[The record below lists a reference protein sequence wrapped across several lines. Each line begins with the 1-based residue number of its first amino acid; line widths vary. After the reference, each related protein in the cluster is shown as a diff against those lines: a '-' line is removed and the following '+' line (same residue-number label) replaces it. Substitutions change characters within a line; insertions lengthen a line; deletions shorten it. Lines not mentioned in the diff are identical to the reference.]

1 MHKVLKTVLLS
12 STVVFMSQNSYAEPF
27 PVPNWNNEQAPIAW
41 GDCIPV
47 PVVPMGSPSMNML
60 PQGMPM
66 GANQALAPMPFPMLP
81 MPVNMNQAPMILP
94 PPSPFFNT
102 SPPIAPLV
110 AIQPKV
116 SCDNKDKLALTELQL
131 KYNLAAKASKNKIQE
146 ITQTLEDAQNQMA
159 DSQHMLVNA
168 NKDNLEQKEKY
179 SKLETKITGLLS
191 TSEKLKSSNNNAKN
205 TFNSLQAELTKS
217 QNDLSAKTRMITVL
231 SQNQAE
237 LAALKSTYKERNDE
251 NQQLKI
257 KITDLENNAGNLEAK
272 LKSSSTSLTLKSAQD
287 NEIISSLKKK
297 LAKLDDTNK
306 TLTTNL
312 SKAETNAGSQAR
324 KLTALGRST
333 TELTALQSAYKARN
347 DENALLKKQLA
358 KLKSSHTSST
368 LKGAQDSE
376 TISGLKNK
384 LKNLT
389 NENITIKTQLTTA
402 STAAG
407 SQTRKLAALGQSANE
422 LLAIKS
428 AYKERNDETEALKLK
443 LAELNTLKKTSD
455 AACDLKSTDLQSK
468 LSNSQDSYKTLL
480 AKVATLE
487 TESANQARK
496 ITVLTSS
503 SNELTALK
511 SAYKDLNSKKETI
524 STQLAT
530 ATADTDK
537 DGVLDSSDK
546 CPSSPF
552 GSHVNELGC
561 PKVQDADNDGVA
573 DASDLCKNSA
583 AGSTVNEFGC
593 TPTENITLKGVTFN
607 TGSAQLT
614 AASLP
619 ILDAAANTLNQNP
632 NLKIEIAGYTD
643 NSGIAEINKNLS
655 KRRANT
661 VMIHLIKKGVDAV
674 RLTAKG
680 YGEQAP
686 VASNATADGRATN
699 RRVELKIN

>member
-1 MHKVLKTVLLS
+1 MHKVLKTTLLS
-12 STVVFMSQNSYAEPF
+12 STVVFMTQVCYAEPF
-27 PVPNWNNEQAPIAW
+27 PVPNWNNGQAPIAW

-47 PVVPMGSPSMNML
+47 PVVPMG
-60 PQGMPM
+60 
-66 GANQALAPMPFPMLP
+66 ANQPMAPMQFPMLP
-81 MPVNMNQAPMILP
+81 MPANMNQAPMILP
-94 PPSPFFNT
+94 PPSPFFNAP
-102 SPPIAPLV
+102 PPIAPLV
-110 AIQPKV
+110 AAQPEV
-116 SCDNKDKLALTELQL
+116 SCDNTDKLALTELQSR
-131 KYNLAAKASKNKIQE
+131 YNLAAKASKNKIQE
-146 ITQTLEDAQNQMA
+146 ITQTLEDAQNQMI
-159 DSQHMLVNA
+159 DSQQMLVST
-168 NKDNLEQKEKY
+168 NKKILTQKEKY
-179 SKLETKITGLLS
+179 SKLEAKLTGLLAD
-191 TSEKLKSSNNNAKN
+191 SEKLKSSNNNAKDTYN
-205 TFNSLQAELTKS
+205 ALQTELTKT

-237 LAALKSTYKERNDE
+237 LTALKSTYKVRNDE
-251 NQQLKI
+251 NQLLKNKI
-257 KITDLENNAGNLEAK
+257 KELESNASGLEAK

-287 NEIISSLKKK
+287 NEIIASLKKK
-297 LAKLDDTNK
+297 LANLDNTNK
-306 TLTTNL
+306 TLTTKL

-347 DENALLKKQLA
+347 DENATLKKQLA
-358 KLKSSHTSST
+358 DIQESNDDIKTKLKSSLTANT
-368 LKGAQDSE
+368 LKSAQDNE
-376 TISGLKNK
+376 TIAGLKSK
-384 LKNLT
+384 LKKLT
-389 NENITIKTQLTTA
+389 DENITIKTQLATA
-402 STAAG
+402 NTAAG
-407 SQTRKLAALGQSANE
+407 SQTRKLSALRQSATE
-422 LLAIKS
+422 LTALKS
-428 AYKERNDETEALKLK
+428 AYQERNNEAEALKIK
-443 LAELNTLKKTSD
+443 LAELNKLQQMSE

-468 LSNSQDSYKTLL
+468 LTASQDSYKSLL

-487 TESANQARK
+487 TNSSNQARK
-496 ITVLTSS
+496 ITALSS
-503 SNELTALK
+503 ASNELTALK
-511 SAYKDLNSKKETI
+511 SAYKALNSKQENLSSK
-524 STQLAT
+524 LAT

-537 DGVLDSSDK
+537 DGVLDSADK

-552 GSHVNELGC
+552 GSHVNESGC
-561 PKVQDADNDGVA
+561 PKIEDADSDGIA

-614 AASLP
+614 TTSLP

-632 NLKIEIAGYTD
+632 NLNIEIAGYTD
-643 NSGIAEINKNLS
+643 NSGFAKVNKNLS

-661 VMIHLIKKGVDAV
+661 VMIHLIKKGVDAA

>member
-1 MHKVLKTVLLS
+1 
-12 STVVFMSQNSYAEPF
+12 MSQNSYAEPF

-47 PVVPMGSPSMNML
+47 PVVPMGSPPMMNML

-66 GANQALAPMPFPMLP
+66 GANQALAPMPY
-81 MPVNMNQAPMILP
+81 PMILP

-102 SPPIAPLV
+102 PPPIAPLAAV
-110 AIQPKV
+110 LPEV

-159 DSQHMLVNA
+159 DSQQLVMSA
-168 NKDNLEQKEKY
+168 NKINVEQKAKY
-179 SKLETKITGLLS
+179 SKLETKLTGLLS
-191 TSEKLKSSNNNAKN
+191 DSKKLKSSANNA
-205 TFNSLQAELTKS
+205 TDTYNSLKAELTKTK
-217 QNDLSAKTRMITVL
+217 NDLSSKTRMITVL

-237 LAALKSTYKERNDE
+237 FTALKSTYKVRNDE
-251 NQQLKI
+251 NQQLKD
-257 KITDLENNAGNLEAK
+257 KIIELEKNANSLESK
-272 LKSSSTSLTLKSAQD
+272 LKTSSTSLTLKSAQD

-333 TELTALQSAYKARN
+333 TELTAIQSAYKARN
-347 DENALLKKQLA
+347 EENAVLKKQLA
-358 KLKSSHTSST
+358 ELQAANDGVNTKLKSCATVNT
-368 LKGAQDSE
+368 LKGAQDNE
-376 TISGLKNK
+376 TIAGLKSK
-384 LKNLT
+384 LDKLA
-389 NENITIKTQLTTA
+389 NENITIKTQLASA

-422 LLAIKS
+422 LTALRS
-428 AYKERNDETEALKLK
+428 AYKERNDEAEALKLK
-443 LAELNTLKKTSD
+443 LSELNKLKETSA
-455 AACDLKSTDLQSK
+455 AACDFKSTDLQSK
-468 LSNSQDSYKTLL
+468 LSASQDSYKSLL

-487 TESANQARK
+487 TNSSNQVRK
-496 ITVLTSS
+496 IAALTSA

-511 SAYKDLNSKKETI
+511 SAYDDLNSKKENL
-524 STQLAT
+524 STKLAT

-537 DGVLDSSDK
+537 DGVLDSADK
-546 CPSSPF
+546 CPTSAI
-552 GSHVNELGC
+552 GSEVNDLGC
-561 PKVQDADNDGVA
+561 PKIEDADNDGIA

-583 AGSTVNEFGC
+583 TGSTVNEFGC

-614 AASLP
+614 TASLP
-619 ILDAAANTLNQNP
+619 ILNAAANTLNQNP
-632 NLKIEIAGYTD
+632 KLNIEIAGYTD
-643 NSGIAEINKNLS
+643 NLGIAEINKNLS

-661 VMIHLIKKGVDAV
+661 VMIHLIKKGVKAG
-674 RLTAKG
+674 RLTTKG
-680 YGEQAP
+680 YGEKDPIA
-686 VASNATADGRATN
+686 ANDTADGRATN